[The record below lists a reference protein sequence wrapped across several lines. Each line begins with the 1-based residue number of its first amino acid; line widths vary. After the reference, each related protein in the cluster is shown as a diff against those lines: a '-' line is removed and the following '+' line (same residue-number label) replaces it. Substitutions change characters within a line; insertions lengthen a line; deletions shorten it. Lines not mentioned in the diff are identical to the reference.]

1 MILFCPWGDMD
12 QDNVKFFQYKYLEI
26 VDKI

>member
-1 MILFCPWGDMD
+1 MILVCPWGDID
-12 QDNVKFFQYKYLEI
+12 QDSVKFFQYKYLEI